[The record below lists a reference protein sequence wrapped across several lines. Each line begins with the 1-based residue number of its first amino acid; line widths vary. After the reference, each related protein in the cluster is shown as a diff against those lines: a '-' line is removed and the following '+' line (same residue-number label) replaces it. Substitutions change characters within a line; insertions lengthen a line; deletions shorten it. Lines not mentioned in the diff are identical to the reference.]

1 MTIDELASQID
12 ALRADLIRSN
22 PPLIMTSQEAA
33 TFLGVSDETM
43 LRWRK
48 DGFGPSY
55 SQPNC
60 RVVRYLRDDVVAW
73 LEENRG

>member
-1 MTIDELASQID
+1 MTIDYLASQID

-22 PPLIMTSQEAA
+22 PPLIMTSTEAA
-33 TFLGVSDETM
+33 ACLGVSDETI

-48 DGFGPSY
+48 DGFGPPY

-60 RVVRYLRDDVVAW
+60 RIVRYLRDDVVGW
-73 LEENRG
+73 LEENR

>member
-12 ALRADLIRSN
+12 ALRADLIRSS
-22 PPLIMTSQEAA
+22 PPLIMTSVEAA

-55 SQPNC
+55 SQPN
-60 RVVRYLRDDVVAW
+60 RRIVRYLRDDLVAW
-73 LEENRG
+73 LKENR

>member
-1 MTIDELASQID
+1 MNNDELASRID
-12 ALRADLIRSN
+12 ALRADLFRSN
-22 PPLIMTSQEAA
+22 PPLIMTSAEAA

-60 RVVRYLRDDVVAW
+60 RVVRYLRKDVLAW
-73 LEENRG
+73 LKEHR